1 VFQKLRQWFKFVMQ
15 SDSIGSGTMTDSS
28 GSLGMTAKVSGA
40 LAISFAV
47 AAVAAA
53 PARADAVSDN
63 FLSALTNSGVSY
75 GDPGTAVSMAQ
86 SICPLLAQPGGNFAG
101 VASQM
106 GGTNGV
112 SPGMASLFTTIAIS
126 MYCPSMMASIAN
138 GNWLGGASQ
147 AGIPGLAGLSGIPG
161 I

>member
-1 VFQKLRQWFKFVMQ
+1 
-15 SDSIGSGTMTDSS
+15 MTDCS
-28 GSLGMTAKVSGA
+28 GLFGVSVKAAGA
-40 LAISFAV
+40 LAISAGLL
-47 AAVAAA
+47 AAASISPA
-53 PARADAVSDN
+53 PARADVVSDQL
-63 FLSALTNSGVSY
+63 LSTLSNSGVSY
-75 GDPGTAVSMAQ
+75 SDPNMAVSMAQ
-86 SICPLLAQPGGNFAG
+86 SICPMLAQPGGNFAG

-106 GGTNGV
+106 GGTNGI
-112 SPGMASLFTTIAIS
+112 SPGMANLFTSIAIS